1 MKVEKLLGEL
11 CHFYK
16 TSFVRLWSGGSRP
29 IDWRPTSAR
38 VAATTPCG
46 FLCTPSTR
54 EIPTLNNCGCG
65 LACDD
70 DFVGHVSLLSFVV
83 VLLWPTRPHTLVSAS
98 LVTEVQG

>member
-1 MKVEKLLGEL
+1 MP
-11 CHFYK
+11 FPQ

-38 VAATTPCG
+38 VAAATPCG
-46 FLCTPSTR
+46 FLCTPGTR
-54 EIPTLNNCGCG
+54 EIPTLNNCG
-65 LACDD
+65 CDD

-83 VLLWPTRPHTLVSAS
+83 VLLWPARPHTLVSAS